1 MAAGLAAQ
9 LDAAVAQHRQAGG
22 LERAH
27 QRLAV
32 AEVVVVSHAR
42 EGAVARAQAAE
53 RAGHDVDERGAAGDE
68 IAGHRHQVGIEPVR
82 RGHPAGDAP
91 AARERTAVQVGDLDD
106 PVAVER
112 FGQAVD
118 LDVATPDARPLV
130 ERQRRAGGR
139 GDQRGDERRVRG
151 CVQHATQRE
160 RERRREAEQ
169 QRDRPPDEKRPQHE
183 VQAHRSRRRPCRPP
197 AHHAAD
203 ERRGQQ
209 GGHARSRGRDDRRG
223 APAPRPA
230 EPAGR
235 SRATRPAPG
244 SVPDYG
250 ARAGGRDRSW
260 TPCANVK

>member
-1 MAAGLAAQ
+1 MARGLAAQ

-22 LERAH
+22 FERAH

-53 RAGHDVDERGAAGDE
+53 RAGHDVDERRAAGDE

-130 ERQRRAGGR
+130 KRQGRAGGGRDQR
-139 GDQRGDERRVRG
+139 GDQRCVGG
-151 CVQHATQRE
+151 CAQQETQRE

-169 QRDRPPDEKRPQHE
+169 QRDRPPDEERPQHQI
-183 VQAHRSRRRPCRPP
+183 QAHRPRRRPGRSP
-197 AHHAAD
+197 ADHAAD

-209 GGHARSRGRDDRRG
+209 GRQRDHGSEMTAEVRQRRDQRNLQADREQHDHHQEASRTTG
-223 APAPRPA
+223 P
-230 EPAGR
+230 
-235 SRATRPAPG
+235 
-244 SVPDYG
+244 
-250 ARAGGRDRSW
+250 ARAGAIVRGHH
-260 TPCANVK
+260 AQM